1 MADIAAKRKA
11 KKEAENIVNNL
22 ETEGKNA
29 EQLKK
34 QLEEVEKSKGQQSY
48 EDNQSGIDNLKDEL
62 SKKVSQEEYS
72 QIIVNA
78 IEKNMAKYDVKPNEL
93 SPEVKKELERL
104 KNGEIKDKNQVNE
117 IEKKI
122 AKNVGEKG
130 SEKRLNLILIESLAA
145 LNSGQ
150 KDQIKKAKDKLNN
163 FLFSTDIYEKAL
175 LSQRENDIKQALKN
189 LENYSAQK
197 QTNSGEF
204 P

>member
-1 MADIAAKRKA
+1 MADIVAKRKA
-11 KKEAENIVNNL
+11 KKEAENIVSNL

-62 SKKVSQEEYS
+62 SKKVSEEEYC

-78 IEKNMAKYDVKPNEL
+78 IEKNMAKYDIKPNEL
-93 SPEVKKELERL
+93 STEVKKELERL
-104 KNGEIKDKNQVNE
+104 KNGEIKDKNQINE
-117 IEKKI
+117 IEKKV
-122 AKNVGEKG
+122 AKNVGEEG
-130 SEKRLNLILIESLAA
+130 SKKKLNLILIESMEA

-150 KDQIKKAKDKLNN
+150 KNKIKKAKDKLNN
-163 FLFSTDIYEKAL
+163 FLFTTDIYEKAL
-175 LSQRENDIKQALKN
+175 LSQKENDIKQALKK

-197 QTNSGEF
+197 QTNSDKF

>member
-1 MADIAAKRKA
+1 MADIVAKRKA

-22 ETEGKNA
+22 ETEGKDA

-62 SKKVSQEEYS
+62 SKKVSGEEYC
-72 QIIVNA
+72 QIIVNT
-78 IEKNMAKYDVKPNEL
+78 IEKNMAKYGVKSNEL
-93 SPEVKKELERL
+93 TPEVKKELERL
-104 KNGEIKDKNQVNE
+104 KSGEIKDKNQINE
-117 IEKKI
+117 IEKKV

-130 SEKRLNLILIESLAA
+130 SEKKLNLILIESMEA
-145 LNSGQ
+145 LNSGK
-150 KDQIKKAKDKLNN
+150 KDKIKKAKDKLNN
-163 FLFSTDIYEKAL
+163 FLFTTDIYEKAL
-175 LSQRENDIKQALKN
+175 LSQKENDIKQALKK

-197 QTNSGEF
+197 QTNSDKF

>member
-1 MADIAAKRKA
+1 MADIVAKRKA

-22 ETEGKNA
+22 ETESKNA

-62 SKKVSQEEYS
+62 SKKVSQEEYC
-72 QIIVNA
+72 QIIVNT
-78 IEKNMAKYDVKPNEL
+78 IEKNMAKYDVKSNEL
-93 SPEVKKELERL
+93 TPEVRKELERL
-104 KNGEIKDKNQVNE
+104 KSGEIKDKNQINE
-117 IEKKI
+117 IEKKV

-130 SEKRLNLILIESLAA
+130 SKKKLNLILIESMEA
-145 LNSGQ
+145 LNSGK
-150 KDQIKKAKDKLNN
+150 KDKIKKAKDKLNN
-163 FLFSTDIYEKAL
+163 FLFTTDIYEKAL
-175 LSQRENDIKQALKN
+175 LSQKENDIKQALKK

-197 QTNSGEF
+197 QTNSDKF